1 MEEQTLQINDWRK
14 KEREAAGAVGA
25 EGAAAAEPPPMFIH
39 TRHSGDGGWGLGLT
53 FSPVPPVL
61 CAPITE
67 QTY

>member
-1 MEEQTLQINDWRK
+1 MIGKKRK
-14 KEREAAGAVGA
+14 GEAGAGA
-25 EGAAAAEPPPMFIH
+25 GGAAAAEPPPMFIH
-39 TRHSGDGGWGLGLT
+39 TRHPEDSGWGLSLT